1 MCYRNNSFRRIKVF
15 ALCDKSKYFFSSS
28 DLHQCYEQIIKEFLQ
43 VVNKHASFKKKTVR
57 GTDAPFMSE
66 ELRKA
71 IYSRNCSRNK
81 FCKYPSED
89 ELTFKKQRNKYVN
102 LSRKSIKLYL
112 TGITDKGL
120 TRYS

>member
-1 MCYRNNSFRRIKVF
+1 MTNQNISLVP
-15 ALCDKSKYFFSSS
+15 S
-28 DLHQCYEQIIKEFLQ
+28 DLHQCCEQITSEFLQ
-43 VVNKHASFKKKTVR
+43 VVNKHDSFKKKTVR
-57 GTDAPFMSE
+57 GIDAPFMSK

-71 IYSRNCSRNK
+71 IYTRNRSRNK

-89 ELTFKKQRNKYVN
+89 ELTFKKQRNKYVS

-112 TGITDKGL
+112 KEITDKGL